1 MDVEADVATEFAGC
15 CKDGTSAKLPLGWGV
30 SGQSLKD
37 ENVCYVAVGK
47 NIYLLHHPMQSRV
60 HP

>member
-1 MDVEADVATEFAGC
+1 MDVGADVAHRVC
-15 CKDGTSAKLPLGWGV
+15 RLLQGWHISQTAIRVGV
-30 SGQSLKD
+30 SGQSFKD
-37 ENVCYVAVGK
+37 ENVCYIAVRK